1 MEKIVSFLL
10 KKNLKIG
17 VDLLYKDFKEAV
29 KVVGFTSVDEF
40 VKYAK
45 LDSNDV
51 LTWEAKDEIPYFV
64 SLLLHILKGD
74 KEVLPSSLSLQ
85 SIVKECLPLASLLEE
100 ASSFPSKLEEMFLL
114 QKQLNDSTN
123 GKNWELGLNKFN
135 KEINWLRCIHMEVA
149 ELIDSTPWK
158 HWKNINSAPDMNNI
172 HVELVDIWHFLM
184 SYILQ
189 ETNVPKAVSLVNT
202 HCIYEAAQNIDVN
215 LIIKESEK
223 LSYIALAI
231 ETKNMPSFSGIERF
245 IEQFFRACKSAGLS
259 FSWLQKLYIGKNCL
273 NQFRQDNGY
282 KEGTY
287 KKVWNG
293 SEDNVVMV
301 ELLKTIEDVSFDELY
316 EQLKLKYNQN

>member
-1 MEKIVSFLL
+1 MIEIW
-10 KKNLKIG
+10 
-17 VDLLYKDFKEAV
+17 KD
-29 KVVGFTSVDEF
+29 VVGYENYYQVSNLGNIKSKDRLIEVDDYINHHATCRGF
-40 VKYAK
+40 SYVMPGK
-45 LDSNDV
+45 
-51 LTWEAKDEIPYFV
+51 I
-64 SLLLHILKGD
+64 
-74 KEVLPSSLSLQ
+74 
-85 SIVKECLPLASLLEE
+85 
-100 ASSFPSKLEEMFLL
+100 M
-114 QKQLNDSTN
+114 KQRITQF
-123 GKNWELGLNKFN
+123 G
-135 KEINWLRCIHMEVA
+135 
-149 ELIDSTPWK
+149 
-158 HWKNINSAPDMNNI
+158 
-172 HVELVDIWHFLM
+172 
-184 SYILQ
+184 Y
-189 ETNVPKAVSLVNT
+189 KAVSLVNT
-202 HCIYEAAQNIDVN
+202 HCIYEAAQYIDVN